1 MSEANCNNRM
11 VLLHLVLTYHWYDET
26 AHGSKR
32 IEYREMTPRWR
43 KLIFD
48 KRDEITHVRFAR
60 GYTATMQTYKVEKID
75 VGSCPIDGW
84 NDQYYRIHFSRT
96 QRMSMYERQ
105 RNTLPHSDLLEI
117 RVNRFIDHD
126 SHKPQ

>member
-1 MSEANCNNRM
+1 M

-60 GYTATMQTYKVEKID
+60 GYTATMQTYEVEKID